1 MGLNPQESEI
11 GEESITISTL
21 GDIVQVPNEVMRKE
35 ESILVTP
42 SLPLPTNSSVVTEVQ
57 RVPTFLQTT
66 SKPMLETTENITESI
81 ISDSPEPKIQ
91 ESPTIRVKNLPPS
104 IFPFDQHYQLIFFT
118 TIELF
123 GKKVRIPFDT
133 YI

>member
-11 GEESITISTL
+11 GEESIIISTP
-21 GDIVQVPNEVMRKE
+21 GDIVQVPIEVMRKE

-57 RVPTFLQTT
+57 RVPTLLQTT
-66 SKPMLETTENITESI
+66 SKPMLETTENVTESI
-81 ISDSPEPKIQ
+81 ISDSPEPKMQ
-91 ESPTIRVKNLPPS
+91 ERPTIRVKNLSPS